1 MQINN
6 NNFEEEVIKHKGIVL
21 VDFYADW
28 CGPCMMLKTTLNEIE
43 EKYKDIKIC
52 KVNVDNNPELAMKF
66 GVMSI
71 PSVFFFKDGKQV
83 EKWIGGRSKDDL
95 RALINAAI
103 K

>member
-6 NNFEEEVIKHKGIVL
+6 TNFEEEVIKYKGIVL

-28 CGPCMMLKTTLNEIE
+28 CGPCMLLKTTLNEIE

-52 KVNVDNNPELAMKF
+52 KVNVDNNQELALKF

-83 EKWIGGRSKDDL
+83 SNFLGYRNTEEVEQI
-95 RALINAAI
+95 I
-103 K
+103 KNIK

>member
-6 NNFEEEVIKHKGIVL
+6 NNFEEEVLKHKGIVL

-28 CGPCMMLKTTLNEIE
+28 CGPCMMLKVTLNEIE

-52 KVNVDNNPELAMKF
+52 KVNVDNNPELAMKY

-71 PSVFFFKDGKQV
+71 PSVFFFKDGEQV
-83 EKWIGGRSKDDL
+83 SNFLGYRNTTEVEEI
-95 RALINAAI
+95 I
-103 K
+103 KNIK